1 MNRESIKQDFLSA
14 LETGR
19 VQKTAAAQSEA
30 EAYAKART
38 RFAPLWAAVK
48 AWDEA
53 IKDRLEGASVRYLFE
68 KVSRDGIVSGRISA
82 SRPGRAALNLT
93 FQIQGSGISTSVGIN
108 RRSDEAK
115 NIQDLIGVLQKAIV
129 DYYV

>member
-1 MNRESIKQDFLSA
+1 MNRDAIKQDFLSA

-19 VQKTAAAQSEA
+19 TQKAAAAQSEA

-38 RFAPLWAAVK
+38 RYAALWAAVK

-53 IKDRLEGASVRYLFE
+53 IRDRVEGAAVRFLFE
-68 KVSRDGIVSGRISA
+68 KVSRDGTVTGRISA
-82 SRPGRAALNLT
+82 SRPGRAALNLN
-93 FQIQGSGISTSVGIN
+93 FQISSGQIATTIGIN
-108 RRSDEAK
+108 RRVDEVRK
-115 NIQDLIGVLQKAIV
+115 LDELITALQKAIV

>member
-19 VQKTAAAQSEA
+19 VQRTVAAQSEA
-30 EAYAKART
+30 EAYAKARS
-38 RFAPLWAAVK
+38 RYSALWAAVK

-53 IKDRLEGASVRYLFE
+53 IKDRLDGASVRYLFE

-82 SRPGRAALNLT
+82 SRPGRAALNVT
-93 FQIQGSGISTSVGIN
+93 FQIQGSSISTSIGIN
-108 RRSDEAK
+108 RRQDEAK
-115 NIQDLIGVLQKAIV
+115 QINDLIGSVQKAIV